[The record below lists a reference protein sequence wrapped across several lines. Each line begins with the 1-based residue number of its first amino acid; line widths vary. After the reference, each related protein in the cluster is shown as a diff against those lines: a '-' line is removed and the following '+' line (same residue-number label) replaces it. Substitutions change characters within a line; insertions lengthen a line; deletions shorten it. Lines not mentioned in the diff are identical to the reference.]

1 MGNLKYFS
9 LLMAAGMFAACS
21 DNLENPGNGGEN
33 TPSATE
39 GFVRVS
45 INTPTTSGSMSR
57 ADDDN
62 KEPAGDISLED
73 GTANEYKIN
82 DGVIVFFKTVK
93 KQENDPDPDP
103 DTQATFV
110 GAYTLE
116 GLTPQGGDG
125 HQVSEK
131 VVTVSKAPKVD
142 KTKEKLYALVI
153 LNKPDNVVVG
163 SGQSLTIMDGS
174 NAEAGKTLQTTDKLS
189 TFTTALKNQ
198 TLSTYTGSNND
209 FTMCNAPLSTNPGT
223 NNSSMSGAAAKTL
236 VPVEVYPTENDA
248 LNNDAAS
255 IYVERVVAKVTL
267 TGFIDG
273 EKDDESKYKTY
284 KKNVKGTTGSVYNG
298 DVVELKGWILNVT
311 NKSTALVRN
320 VSGFKSDGW
329 LAEATGGAT
338 NEINRFAGTSVIPMG
353 NNPNCYRIYWAEDGN
368 YTGTYTIANEFNTY
382 SGTTVP
388 GDGDWN
394 KNTADNTTTVTD
406 HALYCLENTMKET
419 KQNKDESTSVLLKTT
434 YLTKFGNQEGVSD
447 QDFFICGANPVKY
460 PKDNNITAD
469 GGGTVE
475 DIITYVVKKANEV
488 LTTKLSNAN
497 LEFVKDG
504 EGKLTAKGG
513 IYDNTTGKEFSKL
526 FNLTGYT
533 GTADDVWKAIKSQVG
548 EIRYYK
554 GGESYYYAAIIRH
567 FYDEETPWSDG
578 EAYGI
583 QHLGRYGVVR
593 NNWYE
598 IKVNSISG
606 PGEPEIVVPSG
617 PDDETEGYIR
627 AEINVLSWA
636 KRSQGVDL

>member
-1 MGNLKYFS
+1 MIKIRIMGKLKFFG
-9 LLMAAGMFAACS
+9 LLIAAGMFAACS

-62 KEPAGDISLED
+62 SAPDGDISLED

-82 DGVIVFFKTVK
+82 DGVIVFFKAKSTEK
-93 KQENDPDPDP
+93 DPDAN
-103 DTQATFV
+103 ATFV
-110 GAYTLE
+110 SAYDLE

-131 VVTVSKAPKVD
+131 VITVSKAPKID
-142 KTKEKLYALVI
+142 KTTEKLYALVI
-153 LNKPDNVVVG
+153 LNKPSVVVVG
-163 SGQSLTIMDGS
+163 SDQSLTLNGTKI
-174 NAEAGKTLQTTDKLS
+174 TTSDKLS
-189 TFTTALKNQ
+189 KFTEALKNQ
-198 TLSTYTGSNND
+198 TLSTYTGSNNN
-209 FTMCNAPLSTNPGT
+209 FTMCNAPLSTVDGADND
-223 NNSSMSGAAAKTL
+223 MKDAAAKTL

-248 LNNDAAS
+248 LNNDAAR

-273 EKDDESKYKTY
+273 VKDSDKYTSY

-329 LAEATGGAT
+329 LAAATGDAT

-353 NNPNCYRIYWAEDGN
+353 NNPNYYRIYWAEDGN
-368 YTGTYTIANEFNTY
+368 YSGSYTVADEFNTY
-382 SGTTVP
+382 SGATVP

-394 KNTADNTTTVTD
+394 KNTADNKTTDTD
-406 HALYCLENTMKET
+406 YALYCLENTMEAT
-419 KQNKDESTSVLLKTT
+419 NQDKDESTSVLLKTT
-434 YLTKFGNQEGVSD
+434 YLTKFGNQAAVSD
-447 QDFFICGANPVKY
+447 QDFFICGANPIKY
-460 PKDNNITAD
+460 PKDNNITAA
-469 GGGTVE
+469 GGTGTVE

-497 LEFVKDG
+497 LEFVTDG

-526 FNLTGYT
+526 FSLTGYA
-533 GTADDVWKAIKSQVG
+533 GNANDVWNAIKSQVG

-567 FYDEETPWSDG
+567 FSDTETPWSDG
-578 EAYGI
+578 EVYGI

-598 IKVNSISG
+598 INVNSISG

>member
-1 MGNLKYFS
+1 MGKLKFFG
-9 LLMAAGMFAACS
+9 LLLAAGMFAACS

-62 KEPAGDISLED
+62 VGPAGDISLED

-82 DGVIVFFKTVK
+82 DGVIVFFKATSG
-93 KQENDPDPDP
+93 ETDPDAN
-103 DTQATFV
+103 ATFV
-110 GAYTLE
+110 SAYNLE

-131 VVTVSKAPKVD
+131 VITVSKAPKID
-142 KTKEKLYALVI
+142 KTTEKLYALVI
-153 LNKPDNVVVG
+153 LNKPSVVVVG
-163 SGQSLTIMDGS
+163 SDQSLTLNETKI
-174 NAEAGKTLQTTDKLS
+174 TTSDKLS

-198 TLSTYTGSNND
+198 TLSTYTGGSNND
-209 FTMCNAPLSTNPGT
+209 FTMCNAPLSTVDGAD
-223 NNSSMSGAAAKTL
+223 NSMDDAAAKTL

-248 LNNDAAS
+248 LNNDAAR

-267 TGFIDG
+267 TGFTNG
-273 EKDDESKYKTY
+273 EKEGDTYKTY
-284 KKNVKGTTGSVYNG
+284 KKNVKGTAGSVYNG

-320 VSGFKSDGW
+320 VSGFKLEGW
-329 LAEATGGAT
+329 WTSATGSAT

-353 NNPNCYRIYWAEDGN
+353 NSLNYYRIYWAEDGN

-382 SGTTVP
+382 SGATVP

-394 KNTADNTTTVTD
+394 KNTADNKTTDTD
-406 HALYCLENTMKET
+406 YALYCLENTMEAT
-419 KQNKDESTSVLLKTT
+419 NQDKDESTSVLLKTT
-434 YLTKFGNQEGVSD
+434 YLTKFGNQSTVSD
-447 QDFFICGANPVKY
+447 QDFFICGANPIKY
-460 PKDNNITAD
+460 PNNNNIDAE
-469 GGGTVE
+469 GGGKVK
-475 DIITYVVKKANEV
+475 DIITYVVEKANEV
-488 LTTKLSNAN
+488 LETDIKATELS
-497 LEFVKDG
+497 VKG
-504 EGKLTAKGG
+504 TAKPG
-513 IYDNTTGKEFSKL
+513 IYDNEADGKPYSDL
-526 FNLTGYT
+526 FNYT
-533 GTADDVWKAIKSQVG
+533 GSDYNEGTLATLWNAIKSQVG

-567 FYDEETPWSDG
+567 FSDTETPWSDG
-578 EAYGI
+578 EAYTI

-598 IKVNSISG
+598 INVNSISG

-636 KRSQGVDL
+636 KRSQGVEL